1 MEQKL
6 DELLKEDAAA
16 VSISYEITTPQQTN
30 LTRSNSATILS
41 DYDSPQDDEYGL
53 FGEEEEGGSEDEF
66 AGELELMVQ
75 EADTPIPT
83 PQETQEDD
91 SDESD
96 SEEEIQERGVEKEKM
111 KIRREQEIIELE
123 ETIFQKRIS
132 VLGLVNPIVRERALN
147 GLMRLEGELE
157 LKRSQ
162 LEEEE

>member
-1 MEQKL
+1 
-6 DELLKEDAAA
+6 
-16 VSISYEITTPQQTN
+16 
-30 LTRSNSATILS
+30 
-41 DYDSPQDDEYGL
+41 
-53 FGEEEEGGSEDEF
+53 
-66 AGELELMVQ
+66 MVQ

-83 PQETQEDD
+83 PQEDD